1 VPTGIPHE
9 QEIPAPVT
17 TTIFLL
23 LTTESEISKR
33 VLLVEES
40 VARASRLRVTV
51 IVSVSRGG
59 DGGERGWEPT
69 WAWLQFQNF
78 NTTRVKSRAH
88 TRFQIQT

>member
-59 DGGERGWEPT
+59 DGGERG
-69 WAWLQFQNF
+69 
-78 NTTRVKSRAH
+78 
-88 TRFQIQT
+88 